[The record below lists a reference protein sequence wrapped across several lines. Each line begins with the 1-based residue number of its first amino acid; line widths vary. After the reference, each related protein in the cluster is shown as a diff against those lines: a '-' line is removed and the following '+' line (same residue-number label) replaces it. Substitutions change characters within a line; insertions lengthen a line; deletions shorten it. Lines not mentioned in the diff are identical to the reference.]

1 MRSGGQG
8 FVVQQPYG
16 PPRRFFSA
24 RSPRRYAVECLPTLG
39 EYGVNISR
47 MVTSSRDNNVS
58 RDSIMLLGLDK
69 DVPQEAI
76 DRCLEMDE
84 IYEMKI
90 IDF

>member
-1 MRSGGQG
+1 M
-8 FVVQQPYG
+8 
-16 PPRRFFSA
+16 
-24 RSPRRYAVECLPTLG
+24 
-39 EYGVNISR
+39 I
-47 MVTSSRDNNVS
+47 
-58 RDSIMLLGLDK
+58 LGLDN

>member
-1 MRSGGQG
+1 
-8 FVVQQPYG
+8 
-16 PPRRFFSA
+16 
-24 RSPRRYAVECLPTLG
+24 
-39 EYGVNISR
+39 

>member
-1 MRSGGQG
+1 M
-8 FVVQQPYG
+8 
-16 PPRRFFSA
+16 
-24 RSPRRYAVECLPTLG
+24 ECLPTLG